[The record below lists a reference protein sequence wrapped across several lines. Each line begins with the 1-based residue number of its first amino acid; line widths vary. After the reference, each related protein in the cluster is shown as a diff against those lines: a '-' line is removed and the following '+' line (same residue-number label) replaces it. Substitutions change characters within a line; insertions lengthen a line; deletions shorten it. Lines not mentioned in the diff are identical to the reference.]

1 MLRWLMAWCVPER
14 SLRFHS
20 NLDECPFDRD
30 SANGE
35 SLWVALASHGLGRFE
50 AEPGA

>member
-14 SLRFHS
+14 ALRFQS
-20 NLDECPFDRD
+20 ILDESPND
-30 SANGE
+30 SAGGQ

-50 AEPGA
+50 AEPSA